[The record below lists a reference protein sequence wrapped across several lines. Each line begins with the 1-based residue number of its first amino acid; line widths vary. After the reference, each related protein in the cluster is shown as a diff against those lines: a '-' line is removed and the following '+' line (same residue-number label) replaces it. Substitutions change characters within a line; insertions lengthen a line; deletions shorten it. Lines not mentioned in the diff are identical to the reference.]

1 MYAKYNLLICGT
13 NNSTDKI
20 QLSICVKK
28 QFVIMVEVVPARYNS
43 ISIKADVPGAASH
56 YTRRNTS
63 RKKPKGT
70 PL

>member
-1 MYAKYNLLICGT
+1 
-13 NNSTDKI
+13 
-20 QLSICVKK
+20 
-28 QFVIMVEVVPARYNS
+28 MVEVVPARYNS

-63 RKKPKGT
+63 RKKPKGM